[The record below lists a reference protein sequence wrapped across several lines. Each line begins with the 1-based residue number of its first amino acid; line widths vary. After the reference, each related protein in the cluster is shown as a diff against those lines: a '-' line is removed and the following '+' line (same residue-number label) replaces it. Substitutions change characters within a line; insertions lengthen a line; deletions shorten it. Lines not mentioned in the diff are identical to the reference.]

1 MLVDT
6 AQQRGVV
13 VVHWEPAKAVETAR
27 QGLRAVEAGGGDGAS
42 GDAGGGRGGDAEGLE
57 ERAHPTY
64 FFDFRI
70 R

>member
-1 MLVDT
+1 MLVDA
-6 AQQRGVV
+6 AQQQGVV
-13 VVHWEPAKAVETAR
+13 VRWEPAEAVETAR
-27 QGLRAVEAGGGDGAS
+27 QGLRAVEAASGDGAS
-42 GDAGGGRGGDAEGLE
+42 GDAGGGRGGDARDPE